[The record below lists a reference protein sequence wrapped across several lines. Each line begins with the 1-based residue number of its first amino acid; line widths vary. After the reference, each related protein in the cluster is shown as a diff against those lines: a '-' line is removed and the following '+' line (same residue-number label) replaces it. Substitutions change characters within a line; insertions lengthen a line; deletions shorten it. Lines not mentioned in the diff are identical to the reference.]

1 MQFMT
6 NKLYLMVVGALL
18 LCGVLL
24 AAVLAP
30 GTSSSEPSP
39 SLADTAPPAATPA
52 GMVWVSGG
60 VFTMGLDYF
69 PVAGESNPQR
79 IKPDEYPAHEVELDG
94 YWMEAS
100 PITNRQFA
108 EFVEMTGFVTFAETT
123 PTREDFA
130 RTGVDASLIPD
141 DKLNAGSICFNR
153 NFDRD
158 NLITGVANWEY
169 QVWQVVDGANW
180 RHPEGPDSNIDDHMD
195 HPVVHVNWDDAVAY
209 CEWAGKR
216 LPTEAE
222 FEYASSNAGQPT
234 TYPWGDELVPDGK
247 YMANFWQG
255 EFPTTFLNGDGYATT
270 SPVHAFPP
278 NRLGLYDMAGN
289 VWEWCSDYYHVDYY
303 RNSPRHNPKGPL
315 SSFDPGEPGIVKR
328 VQRGGSF
335 MCNINN
341 CTGYR
346 CSARM
351 RGEIMS
357 SSFHNG
363 FRCVVDPAGLEKYE
377 AAQSRIEAWRTSRP
391 SVENISHQGSS
402 PVVGT

>member
-6 NKLYLMVVGALL
+6 KRLYLMVAGALL

-30 GTSSSEPSP
+30 GTSSNESSQP
-39 SLADTAPPAATPA
+39 ATAPPAASPE
-52 GMVWVSGG
+52 GMVWVPGG

-69 PVAGESNPQR
+69 PVEGESNPQR

-94 YWMEAS
+94 YWMDAT
-100 PITNRQFA
+100 PITNQQFA
-108 EFVEMTGFVTFAETT
+108 EFVEMTGYVTFAETK

-130 RTGVDASLIPD
+130 RAGVDASLIPD

-169 QVWQVVDGANW
+169 QVWQVVDGADW
-180 RHPEGPDSNIDDHMD
+180 RHPEGPDSNIDDRMD

-222 FEYASSNAGQPT
+222 FEYASSSGGQPT

-255 EFPTTFLNGDGYATT
+255 EFPKTFLNGDGYATT

-278 NRLGLYDMAGN
+278 NKLGLYDMAGN
-289 VWEWCSDYYHVDYY
+289 VWEWCADYYHADYY

-315 SSFDPGEPGIVKR
+315 SSLDPGEPGIVKR

-346 CSARM
+346 CTARM

-363 FRCVVDPAGLEKYE
+363 FRCVVDPEGLEEYK
-377 AAQSRIEAWRTSRP
+377 AAQARIEAWRKSRTSA
-391 SVENISHQGSS
+391 ENTSHQGSS
-402 PVVGT
+402 PAVGT